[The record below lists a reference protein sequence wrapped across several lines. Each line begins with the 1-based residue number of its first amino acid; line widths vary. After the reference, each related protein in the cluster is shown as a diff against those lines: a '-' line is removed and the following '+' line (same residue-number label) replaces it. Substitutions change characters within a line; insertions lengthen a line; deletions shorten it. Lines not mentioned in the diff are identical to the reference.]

1 MASLIEDL
9 IGILEE
15 ETGCYK
21 LLLEV
26 ANNKKDVIINGDL
39 PGLQEL
45 TKQEQELA
53 GLLLRLEKKR
63 VSIIEDI
70 CLVTN
75 KVPGEMTVAKLI
87 ELLEGQKEEQGKLII
102 AAQHLTEVIEPLRE
116 MNKMNEQLIGQ
127 SLEFVEFTMN
137 AIQSIKEPIT
147 SASYKP
153 KGKSYQQGNNTN
165 FFDAKQ

>member
-63 VSIIEDI
+63 ISIIEDI

-87 ELLEGQKEEQGKLII
+87 ELLEGQKEEQGKLLT
-102 AAQHLTEVIEPLRE
+102 AAQQLTEVIEPLRE

-147 SASYKP
+147 STSYKP
-153 KGKSYQQGNNTN
+153 KGKGYQQGNSTN

>member
-63 VSIIEDI
+63 VGIIEDI

-75 KVPGEMTVAKLI
+75 KLPGEMTVAKLI
-87 ELLEGQKEEQGKLII
+87 ELLEGQKEEQGKLLT

-153 KGKSYQQGNNTN
+153 KGKGYQQGNNTN

>member
-15 ETGCYK
+15 ETGCYR

-63 VSIIEDI
+63 ISIIEDI

-75 KVPGEMTVAKLI
+75 KAPGEMTIARLI
-87 ELLEGQKEEQGKLII
+87 ELLEGQKEEQGKLISVT
-102 AAQHLTEVIEPLRE
+102 QHLTQVLEPLRE
-116 MNKMNEQLIGQ
+116 MNKINEQLIGQ

-137 AIQSIKEPIT
+137 AIQSSKEPIT

-153 KGKSYQQGNNTN
+153 KGKGYQQANNTN

>member
-63 VSIIEDI
+63 ISIIEDI

-87 ELLEGQKEEQGKLII
+87 ELLEGQKEEQGKLLT
-102 AAQHLTEVIEPLRE
+102 AAQQLTEVIVPLRE

-147 SASYKP
+147 STSYKP
-153 KGKSYQQGNNTN
+153 KGKGYQQGNSTN